1 MLLSEKRIQISDMSD
16 LKSQVATIVQ
26 SDGSSR
32 VWVPTDFSS
41 FGNRDAVDKTLQR
54 MVRNGELRRIDRG
67 LYDRPVVS
75 SLTKRPTRPDYRA
88 VVDAIARRD
97 QLRLLVDGMT
107 AANDLGLTDAVPARV
122 TIHTDARRRTVKLD
136 NLAIEFKQTA
146 PSRLYWAGRP
156 AMRVVQALHWLKDTL
171 STDRQ
176 RILGKLSKVL
186 ADPKHGH
193 AIRKDLLEG
202 FALLPTWMQ
211 SVVRELPGCDPAA
224 VTASPLKPSRKTK
237 IRTKTTTS
245 TSVRKALK
253 GKLLER

>member
-1 MLLSEKRIQISDMSD
+1 MSD
-16 LKSQVATIVQ
+16 LKSQVASIVQ
-26 SDGSSR
+26 SDRSNS
-32 VWVPTDFSS
+32 VWVPTDFVS

-67 LYDRPVVS
+67 LYDRPVIS
-75 SLTKRPTRPDYRA
+75 NLTKRPTRPDYRA

-122 TIHTDARRRTVKLD
+122 TIHTDARRRSVKLD

-176 RILGKLSKVL
+176 RILDKLSKVMT
-186 ADPKHGH
+186 DPQHGNV
-193 AIRKDLLEG
+193 IRKDLLEG
-202 FALLPTWMQ
+202 FALLPAWMQ
-211 SVVRELPGCDPAA
+211 SVVRELPGCGADAA
-224 VTASPLKPSRKTK
+224 TVSPLKRPRQTN
-237 IRTKTTTS
+237 TTTS
-245 TSVRKALK
+245 IPARKALK
-253 GKLLER
+253 GKPLER